1 MAGRRILVVNYVH
14 PPIPSVGGNRWAAL
28 ATHLG
33 RLGHEVTILTTGA
46 YGAVAGE
53 YDVVRT
59 TDLNASPLLRRLLG
73 RPALPPPGAPAIGE
87 ERPPPAILTG
97 VLVPDA
103 FVVSWLPAALI
114 TARRLLRSRRY
125 DCIVTSSPFES
136 THLLGLLLGER
147 RPPWV
152 ADFRD
157 GWCFESL
164 RPRFATRAQRAL
176 DRALERRVALGA
188 DAATAATP
196 PIAEDLER
204 RLGAA
209 TAWVLNGW
217 DPELEPEVAIA
228 RPPDLEPGRVNLVHT
243 GTLSGGWGRDP
254 GPFLDAL
261 AQLRAREPELGDRLC
276 LVLAGRARPE
286 EDRAIA
292 ARGLQHA
299 VRRVGQLPRA
309 ESLSLQRRADALLLV
324 TSRNRS
330 EATGKVFEY
339 LVAGRPILALAHG
352 NVAARLIQETRTGV
366 TVAPDDVDAI
376 AGALAS
382 LARGEL
388 GEEYAPRGLERYV
401 QPGPAHEMLAA
412 IERACR
418 TASAV
423 AVAEA

>member
-1 MAGRRILVVNYVH
+1 MAGRRILVISYVH

-33 RLGHEVTILTTGA
+33 RLGHEVTILTTRA

-53 YDVVRT
+53 HDVIRT
-59 TDLNASPLLRRLLG
+59 ADLNASPLLRRLLR

-87 ERPPPAILTG
+87 ERSPPAILTG

-114 TARRLLRSRRY
+114 ACRRLLRSRDY
-125 DCIVTSSPFES
+125 DCVVTSSPFES

-147 RPPWV
+147 RPPWL

-157 GWCFESL
+157 GWRFESL
-164 RPRFATRAQRAL
+164 RPPFPTRPQRAL
-176 DRALERRVALGA
+176 DRELERRVALGA

-209 TAWVLNGW
+209 ATWVPNGW
-217 DPELEPEVAIA
+217 DPELEPQVAAA
-228 RPPDLEPGRVNLVHT
+228 RPPELEPGRVNLVHT
-243 GTLSGGWGRDP
+243 GTLSGGWGREP

-261 AQLRAREPELGDRLC
+261 AQLRAHEPELGERLR

-292 ARGLQHA
+292 ARGLQDA

-309 ESLSLQRRADALLLV
+309 ESLALQRRADALLLV
-324 TSRNRS
+324 TSNNRS

-339 LVAGRPILALAHG
+339 LVAGRPILALAHE
-352 NVAARLIQETRTGV
+352 NVAARLVHETRTGV
-366 TVAPDDVDAI
+366 TIAPDDVEAI
-376 AGALAS
+376 TASLAS

-388 GEEYAPRGLERYV
+388 GRQYAPRGVERYV
-401 QPGPAHEMLAA
+401 QPGPALEMLAA
-412 IERACR
+412 IERACGSG
-418 TASAV
+418 AAV
-423 AVAEA
+423 GAVGA